1 MNLYPSRSSCKSQHR
16 SDPRNRRIF
25 RIRTRETLTLLQ
37 ILELYR
43 SRQRPVRS
51 IPGDIWPE
59 RRACLEC
66 DREIL
71 VAHERGQVGYVQ
83 KRLVQ
88 VRMGLRT
95 RLRRWAVVV
104 RHGVSGEGGKESGRR
119 VGGLALDARRGGIC
133 RVENE
138 VEGAVGHDAKRARD
152 DGEQVER
159 KRSRACLCNRLLI
172 NSAIDANSILAWR
185 RCRPPS
191 RKPRF
196 PLDSIRNN
204 CALS

>member
-1 MNLYPSRSSCKSQHR
+1 
-16 SDPRNRRIF
+16 
-25 RIRTRETLTLLQ
+25 
-37 ILELYR
+37 
-43 SRQRPVRS
+43 
-51 IPGDIWPE
+51 
-59 RRACLEC
+59 
-66 DREIL
+66 
-71 VAHERGQVGYVQ
+71 
-83 KRLVQ
+83 
-88 VRMGLRT
+88 MGLRT

-204 CALS
+204 CALSWVSDTVANDDRRQQLAYCTVLHIHSNQGYRHHSIVYQPHTPTSASRRITEVGSLHGEVKERMQSVRDTEA